1 MISVPASIIAAVDFG
16 DASGRAVSTA
26 GAIAVRC
33 RAALTLLHA
42 ESPDAPAYF
51 TAEQIHALEQQRHA
65 LQAQAEQFLVRFG
78 RRFTQVP
85 FAVTI
90 DARSPVDAIV
100 HASAAAD
107 LLVMGTHG
115 RHGPKRWWLGSV
127 AERVLRGI
135 TRPLLV
141 VHADPSAPIDTLFD
155 RSVLVE
161 HEGTEAIGVRDYAHA
176 LVACFGGQQLAG
188 GDEPIGTLVH
198 RTRATIAI
206 VPAPQPKT
214 PEWLARY
221 GEPLVRNCT
230 VPILFVPAIAEG
242 VPS

>member
-1 MISVPASIIAAVDFG
+1 MISAPASIIAAVDFG
-16 DASGRAVSTA
+16 NASGRAVTAA

-51 TAEQIHALEQQRHA
+51 TAEQVDALERQRHA
-65 LQAQAEQFLVRFG
+65 LQVQAEQFLLRYG
-78 RRFTQVP
+78 RHHTQAP
-85 FAVTI
+85 FSVTI
-90 DARSPVDAIV
+90 DSRPPVEAIV

-107 LLVMGTHG
+107 LIVMGTHG

-127 AERVLRGI
+127 AERVLRDV

-141 VHADPSAPIDTLFD
+141 VHADPAEPIDNLFD
-155 RSVLVE
+155 RSVLVGYD
-161 HEGTEAIGVRDYAHA
+161 GTEDVGVSEYART
-176 LVACFGGQQLAG
+176 LIACFGGHLLAG
-188 GDEPIGTLVH
+188 RDDAIETSAR

-206 VPAPQPKT
+206 VPAPQPKR
-214 PEWLARY
+214 PEWLAHY

-230 VPILFVPAIAEG
+230 IPILFVPTIAEG
-242 VPS
+242 VTS